1 MANFV
6 LYLHIMK
13 IFLLYKGKDI
23 PLQTVSEDVLSEDDI
38 YEFSVSTG
46 VSKLGTG
53 ELIKL
58 FDYFYKIDINDYSF
72 HKLVVSD
79 NCITLYLSK
88 EDYNRIIRD
97 KKINNLLNI

>member
-1 MANFV
+1 MVNFV

-23 PLQTVSEDVLSEDDI
+23 PLQTVSEDVLSEDDL
-38 YEFSVSTG
+38 YEFYVSTG
-46 VSKLGTG
+46 VSKLGAG

-58 FDYFYKIDINDYSF
+58 FDYFYKIDINNYSF
-72 HKLVVSD
+72 HNLVISEG
-79 NCITLYLSK
+79 CITLYLSK

>member
-1 MANFV
+1 
-6 LYLHIMK
+6 MK
-13 IFLLYKGKDI
+13 VFLLYKGKDI
-23 PLQTVSEDVLSEDDI
+23 PLQTVSENTLSEDDL
-38 YEFSVSTG
+38 YEFSINTGSSNYITWYVS
-46 VSKLGTG
+46 

-72 HKLVVSD
+72 QNLVLSND
-79 NCITLYLSK
+79 CITLYLSK

>member
-1 MANFV
+1 M
-6 LYLHIMK
+6 
-13 IFLLYKGKDI
+13 GKNI
-23 PLQTVSEDVLSEDDI
+23 PLQTVSEDVLSEDDL
-38 YEFSVSTG
+38 YEFSINTG
-46 VSKLGTG
+46 VSKLGTV

-72 HKLVVSD
+72 HNLVVSD

>member
-1 MANFV
+1 
-6 LYLHIMK
+6 MK
-13 IFLLYKGKDI
+13 VFLLYKGWNI
-23 PLQTVSEDVLSEDDI
+23 PLQTVSENILSEDDL

-46 VSKLGTG
+46 ASKLGTG

-58 FDYFYKIDINDYSF
+58 FDYFYNIDINDYSL
-72 HKLVVSD
+72 HSLVVSD